1 MRLLA
6 AALAAALLG
15 IAAPTVVSAETWPSR
30 PVKVV
35 VPFPPGAATDAT
47 ARVLANELSQ
57 LLGQPFVIVNKGG
70 ADGAIGS
77 TEVVRAAPDGYTLLV
92 GSNSGIVVA
101 PLLRKSPPYDTL
113 KDFTPVSF
121 LGESTFF
128 VTVHPS
134 VPAKSLAEFIAYA
147 KANPMKLNYAT
158 GNTMA
163 IVSTSLLAK
172 GNGIEMQHIPY
183 KNDTEA
189 IPDLLSGQVQLII
202 ATALNVVPH
211 AKAGNLRLLATTV
224 AERSPLVPDV
234 PTIVEAGQPP
244 FPVAPWA
251 AIMGPANLPADIVEK
266 LNKATVAAFA
276 KPDVRE
282 GMAKQGF
289 AVRTNT
295 AAELG
300 AFLKDQVQVW
310 TKSLREAGLE
320 PQ

>member
-15 IAAPTVVSAETWPSR
+15 IAAPTVMSAETWPSR

-172 GNGIEMQHIPY
+172 SNGIQMQHIPY
-183 KNDTEA
+183 K
-189 IPDLLSGQVQLII
+189 
-202 ATALNVVPH
+202 
-211 AKAGNLRLLATTV
+211 
-224 AERSPLVPDV
+224 
-234 PTIVEAGQPP
+234 
-244 FPVAPWA
+244 
-251 AIMGPANLPADIVEK
+251 
-266 LNKATVAAFA
+266 
-276 KPDVRE
+276 
-282 GMAKQGF
+282 
-289 AVRTNT
+289 
-295 AAELG
+295 
-300 AFLKDQVQVW
+300 
-310 TKSLREAGLE
+310 
-320 PQ
+320 